1 MEITP
6 ARALGGA
13 GLPVC
18 LVLEP
23 KPAALRV
30 VALTVLDRLMVTFHR
45 AGASRIVVVTGGE
58 ELPDIRRARALGI
71 PFEVME
77 TMPAMDG
84 RVVLSGT
91 GWWGP
96 REEVEQGM
104 SGATG
109 RWTSDDGEP
118 LGAGVLE
125 GGSPGGLR
133 GLEAMP
139 GIRIGRRSSR
149 VRDAAEARRAEDR
162 LWSGLSSGA
171 DGMVDR
177 WFNRPVGRWALS
189 RWLVSTGVSPNHVSL
204 AATAMGLAAAGLFG
218 VPGTGHAMAASVLF
232 QASAVVDCV
241 DGDIARAVFKESR
254 LGKWIDLVGDQV
266 VHGAVFAGIATGLSG
281 GRLGYGAWVLGGLAV
296 WGALASFGAVLRGM
310 RRPGTASGWMKRW
323 IDGATNR
330 DFSVLVMVLAF
341 AGRLE
346 WFLWMAA
353 IGGNVFWMLV
363 LWEQGQRAGGGGGR
377 GKAGA

>member
-71 PFEVME
+71 PFEVVE

-204 AATAMGLAAAGLFG
+204 AATAMGAGCGGVVWCAGDGACDGGVGVVPGVGRGGLRGRGHCEGGVQGVAAGEVDRPCGGPGGARGG
-218 VPGTGHAMAASVLF
+218 VCR
-232 QASAVVDCV
+232 DR
-241 DGDIARAVFKESR
+241 D
-254 LGKWIDLVGDQV
+254 
-266 VHGAVFAGIATGLSG
+266 GAVGGEAWVRGMGVGWACGMGCAGIVWGGAQGDAATGDG
-281 GRLGYGAWVLGGLAV
+281 ERVDEAV
-296 WGALASFGAVLRGM
+296 D
-310 RRPGTASGWMKRW
+310 RRRHEP
-323 IDGATNR
+323 
-330 DFSVLVMVLAF
+330 
-341 AGRLE
+341 
-346 WFLWMAA
+346 
-353 IGGNVFWMLV
+353 
-363 LWEQGQRAGGGGGR
+363 
-377 GKAGA
+377 